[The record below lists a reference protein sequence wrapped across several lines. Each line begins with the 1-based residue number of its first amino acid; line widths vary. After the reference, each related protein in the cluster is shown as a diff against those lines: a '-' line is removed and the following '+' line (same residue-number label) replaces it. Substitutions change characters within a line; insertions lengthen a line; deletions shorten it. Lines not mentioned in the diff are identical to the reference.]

1 MINIKLSQVIFN
13 YQKSAIL
20 FYVISIEIFAQNDNT
35 SKITFTQPFDN
46 RTIMA
51 PVLVEQRNKKLLTW
65 TNCIIYL
72 TAFPLICLCLGT
84 CFFKDNSEEM
94 NKFRIVY
101 FSSWCVVQIP
111 ACRSTFHKNAAW
123 KYCGLYIFYYVKIVM
138 VSCCLHIL
146 YPFMRRA

>member
-1 MINIKLSQVIFN
+1 MLKFN
-13 YQKSAIL
+13 QSIL
-20 FYVISIEIFAQNDNT
+20 YRKISSSSISIVKNLQSYFSVIHIDIIAKNDNK

-46 RTIMA
+46 RTLMA
-51 PVLVEQRNKKLLTW
+51 PVLAEQRNKKLLTW

-111 ACRSTFHKNAAW
+111 ACRSSFHK
-123 KYCGLYIFYYVKIVM
+123 KRRLKILWSVHLLL
-138 VSCCLHIL
+138 C
-146 YPFMRRA
+146 